1 MTKPW
6 SGIKPKRQANA
17 KANPTMA
24 RRIVIIGANASGV
37 EAASAARK
45 KDRTAEITLVT
56 QEKNAGYSRCGLPF
70 VIGGQIANFKD
81 LIVYPPA
88 YFQMLKLNLRTET
101 KATAINT
108 KDKTVTIQIK
118 EGTTETLPYDSL
130 VIATGADSFMP
141 PIKGKEK
148 QGILSLRGIEDG
160 EKIEA
165 AVRAGAKSAVIMGA
179 GLIGLEV
186 GVGLIERGL
195 KVAVVEMLPQILPQ
209 LLDADMAKLVQ
220 QHLEE
225 KGMRILLGK
234 GVEEFL
240 GEDKVTAVKA
250 GDDVIEADLFISAF
264 GVRAN
269 TKLAVEAGIP
279 LGESKAI
286 KTNGRMETDV
296 KDVYAVGDCAEAPN
310 IVTHRP
316 MCAQLGTIAVRQGK
330 VAGANA
336 GGDYSLFSGVLA
348 SAVTR
353 LFEIEAGNTGL
364 TETAAQRNRIEVVT
378 GAISSKTKADYF
390 PGAKPIKVKLVVE
403 KESQRIIGAQVIG
416 GEEVTQRINCL
427 SFAIQQ
433 GMTVRELA
441 KADTAYAPPLCETWE
456 PMVLAAEM
464 VLMKLR

>member
-1 MTKPW
+1 
-6 SGIKPKRQANA
+6 
-17 KANPTMA
+17 MA
-24 RRIVIIGANASGV
+24 RRVLIIGANAAGV

-45 KDRTAEITLVT
+45 KDRTAEITLIT
-56 QEKNAGYSRCGLPF
+56 QEKTAGYSRCGLPF
-70 VIGGQIANFKD
+70 VIGGQIAAFKD
-81 LIVYPPA
+81 LVVYPPA
-88 YFQMLKLNLRTET
+88 YFQMLKLNLRLET

-108 KDKTVTIQIK
+108 KEKTVAIQTK
-118 EGTTETLPYDSL
+118 DGATETLQYDSL

-148 QGILSLRGIEDG
+148 QGILSLRGMEDG
-160 EKIEA
+160 MQIDA
-165 AVRAGAKSAVIMGA
+165 AVKAGAKSAVIMGA
-179 GLIGLEV
+179 GLIGLEL
-186 GVGLIERGL
+186 GVGLMERGL
-195 KVAVVEMLPQILPQ
+195 KVTVVEMLPQILPQ
-209 LLDADMAKLVQ
+209 LLDADMAKMVQ
-220 QHLEE
+220 GHLEE
-225 KGMRILLGK
+225 KGMLILLNK
-234 GVEEFL
+234 CVEEFM
-240 GEDKVTAVKA
+240 GTDKVTGVKA
-250 GDDVIEADLFISAF
+250 GGDIIEADLFISAF

-269 TKLAVEAGIP
+269 TKLAAEAGIP
-279 LGESKAI
+279 LGETKAI
-286 KTNGRMETDV
+286 KTNLRMETEA

-310 IVTHRP
+310 IITHRP
-316 MCAQLGTIAVRQGK
+316 TCAQLGTIAVRQGK

-364 TETAAQRNRIEVVT
+364 TENAAQRNRIEVVT

-390 PGAKPIKVKLVVE
+390 PGAKPIKVKLIVE

-427 SFAIQQ
+427 SFAIQK

>member
-1 MTKPW
+1 MP
-6 SGIKPKRQANA
+6 N
-17 KANPTMA
+17 
-24 RRIVIIGANASGV
+24 RRIIVIGANASGV

-45 KDRTAEITLVT
+45 KDRTAEITLIT
-56 QEKNAGYSRCGLPF
+56 AEKNAGYSRCGLPF
-70 VIGGQIANFKD
+70 VIGGQIAEFKN

-88 YFQMLKLNLRTET
+88 YFQMLKLTLKNET
-101 KATAINT
+101 KVTAINT
-108 KDKTVTIQIK
+108 KEKTVTYTSK
-118 EGTTETLPYDSL
+118 EGVTEIMPYDSL

-160 EKIEA
+160 EKIVA
-165 AVRAGAKSAVIMGA
+165 AVKAGAKSAVIMGA

-186 GVGLIERGL
+186 GVGLMEQGL
-195 KVAVVEMLPQILPQ
+195 KVTVVEMLPQILPQ

-220 QHLEE
+220 EHLLE
-225 KGMRILLGK
+225 KGMNIITGK

-240 GEDKVTAVKA
+240 GDDKVTAVMA
-250 GDDVIEADLFISAF
+250 GGEKIEADLFISAF

-269 TKLAVEAGIP
+269 TKLAVDAGIP
-279 LGESKAI
+279 LGETRAI
-286 KTNGRMETDV
+286 KTNMRMETDV
-296 KDVYAVGDCAEAPN
+296 KDVYAIGDCAEAPN
-310 IVTHRP
+310 IITHRP

-330 VAGANA
+330 VAGMNA
-336 GGDYSLFSGVLA
+336 AGDYSMFTGVLA

-364 TETAAQRNRIEVVT
+364 TENSAARNRIEVVT

-390 PGAKPIKVKLVVE
+390 PGAKPIKIKLVVE
-403 KESQRIIGAQVIG
+403 KESQRIVGGQVIG

-427 SFAIQQ
+427 SFAIQK

>member
-1 MTKPW
+1 MV
-6 SGIKPKRQANA
+6 
-17 KANPTMA
+17 
-24 RRIVIIGANASGV
+24 RRVIIVGANAAGV

-45 KDRTAEITLVT
+45 KDRTAEITLIMA
-56 QEKNAGYSRCGLPF
+56 EKNAGYSRCGLPF
-70 VIGGQIANFKD
+70 VIGGHIPKFSD
-81 LIVYPPA
+81 LVVYPPA

-101 KATAINT
+101 IATAINT
-108 KDKTVTIQIK
+108 KEKTVTVQTK
-118 EGTTETLPYDSL
+118 EGATETIPYDAL

-148 QGILSLRGIEDG
+148 QGILSLRTIEDG
-160 EKIEA
+160 EKIDS
-165 AVRAGAKSAVIMGA
+165 AVKAGAKSAVIMGA

-186 GVGLIERGL
+186 GVGLMERGL
-195 KVAVVEMLPQILPQ
+195 TVTIVEMLSQILPQ

-220 QHLEE
+220 EHLES

-240 GEDKVTAVKA
+240 GEDKVTAIVA
-250 GDDVIEADLFISAF
+250 GGEKIEADLFLSAF

-269 TKLAVEAGIP
+269 TRLAAEAGIT
-279 LGESKAI
+279 LGETRAI
-286 KTNGRMETDV
+286 KTNSRMETDA

-310 IVTHRP
+310 IITHRP
-316 MCAQLGTIAVRQGK
+316 TCAQLGTIAVRQGK

-336 GGDYSLFSGVLA
+336 GGDYSQFNGVLA

-364 TETAAQRNRIEVVT
+364 TETAATRNRIEVVT
-378 GAISSKTKADYF
+378 GAISSKTRADYF
-390 PGAKPIKVKLVVE
+390 PGAKPIKIKLVVE
-403 KESQRIIGAQVIG
+403 KESQRIVGGQVIG

-427 SFAIQQ
+427 SFAIQK

>member
-1 MTKPW
+1 MLNQKER
-6 SGIKPKRQANA
+6 SMVRKI
-17 KANPTMA
+17 
-24 RRIVIIGANASGV
+24 IVVGANASGV

-56 QEKNAGYSRCGLPF
+56 QERNAGYSRCGLPF
-70 VIGGQIANFKD
+70 VIGGEIANFKD

-88 YFQMLKLNLRTET
+88 YFQMLKLNLRVET
-101 KATAINT
+101 KATAVNT
-108 KDKTVTIQIK
+108 KEKTVTVQTK

-130 VIATGADSFMP
+130 VIATGADSFIP

-148 QGILSLRGIEDG
+148 QGILSLRSIEDG
-160 EKIEA
+160 EKIDA
-165 AVRAGAKSAVIMGA
+165 AIKAGAKSAVIMGA

-195 KVAVVEMLPQILPQ
+195 KVTVVEMLPQILPQ
-209 LLDADMAKLVQ
+209 LLDADMAKIVQ
-220 QHLEE
+220 EHLEQ
-225 KGMRILLGK
+225 KGMRILTNK

-240 GEDKVTAVKA
+240 GEAKVTAVKA
-250 GDDVIEADLFISAF
+250 GGEIIEADMFISAF

-269 TKLAVEAGIP
+269 TKLAADAGIP
-279 LGESKAI
+279 MGETRAI

-296 KDVYAVGDCAEAPN
+296 KDVYAVGDCAEAPS
-310 IVTHRP
+310 IITHRP

-336 GGDYSLFSGVLA
+336 GGDYSLFGGILA

-364 TETAAQRNRIEVVT
+364 TETAAARNRIEVVT
-378 GAISSKTKADYF
+378 GAISSKTRADYF
-390 PGAKPIKVKLVVE
+390 PGAKPIKIKLIVE
-403 KESQRIIGAQVIG
+403 KESQRIVGGQIVG